1 MEKNNNPEEKKFKP
15 QALRIKEF
23 IHVTG
28 LTHTEFGRQCG
39 FKSARTVQ
47 SIYTDGKAP
56 TDKALNKIV
65 QRFPQLNYDWVLMG
79 IGEMINQTFNKNISP
94 ISNEKSTK
102 SGFQQIQKKL
112 TSHDLNLNELSVDVE
127 KMIKTTETN
136 MLVYTQSMAVITNK
150 VEAMSNALNE
160 LKDKQT
166 DLQNY
171 HIEAT
176 AKVFEKYDSDM
187 KENEA
192 LIRRLDKERKE
203 LALKLHEDRKKLNR
217 DFWDEITED
226 FDKKIE
232 GNWKRY
238 EQKMIDTNTHFDG
251 LMVDLNKKLDTNTQT
266 AINMITDSGKDNTA
280 KALKALGE
288 HSLNINPKHQK

>member
-1 MEKNNNPEEKKFKP
+1 MNAKHTA
-15 QALRIKEF
+15 QAKRLMDF
-23 IHVTG
+23 IHFTG
-28 LTHTEFGRQCG
+28 LSHTEFSRQCN
-39 FKSARTVQ
+39 FKSHRTVQ
-47 SIYTDGKAP
+47 ATYTDGKTP
-56 TDKALNKIV
+56 SHKTLKKIV
-65 QRFPQLNYDWVLMG
+65 ERFPQLNYDWVLMG
-79 IGEMINQTFNKNISP
+79 IGEMISTAFEKNVSP
-94 ISNEKSTK
+94 SSKDKSTAAA
-102 SGFQQIQKKL
+102 FAQIQKKL
-112 TSHDLNLNELSVDVE
+112 SSHDINLNELSIDLD
-127 KMIKTTETN
+127 KMIKTSETN

-150 VEAMSNALNE
+150 VEGMSNALNE

-171 HIEAT
+171 QIEAT

-187 KENEA
+187 KEYEA

-217 DFWDEITED
+217 DFWDEITKD

-238 EQKMIDTNTHFDG
+238 EQLMIDTNTHFDG
-251 LMVDLNKKLDTNTQT
+251 LMVDLNKKLDTNAQT
-266 AINMITDSGKDNTA
+266 AINMITDSGKNNTA